1 MLNFTQTLVFQKCSV
16 VDYKLCVTKRTRVFL
31 HIFYLLV
38 GQVFP
43 QMLPELEQTPETVSA
58 GITNKLR
65 VSDVQVPVTEGRL
78 LRDHVGHSSV
88 TPGLEVSPDGH
99 VASVGGVNAPSAPPT
114 LDVVLALRSEVEAD
128 KVSVRVHPLK
138 PRVLNTVYSS
148 LLKNLY
154 FGICWKE
161 IFFFVCTMI
170 IRMFRRTKVKC
181 FFFYY

>member
-16 VDYKLCVTKRTRVFL
+16 VDYKLCVTKWTRVFL
-31 HIFYLLV
+31 HIFHLLV
-38 GQVFP
+38 CQVFP

-58 GITNKLR
+58 GVTNKLC

-78 LRDHVGHSSV
+78 LWDHVGHGSV
-88 TPGLEVSPDGH
+88 TPGLEVAPDGH
-99 VASVGGVNAPSAPPT
+99 VADVGGVDAPSAPPA
-114 LDVVLALRSEVEAD
+114 LDVMVTLRSEVEAD
-128 KVSVRVHPLK
+128 QVSVRVHPLK

-148 LLKNLY
+148 LLNNLY

-170 IRMFRRTKVKC
+170 IRMFRRKKVDG